1 MNRRTLRQVAAGL
14 LVVGALLL
22 LLGVS
27 NESTGENTARESS
40 ESTEDHVAT
49 GSESSETA
57 AAAAEN
63 HIESTVLGINTES
76 NAAVSTALAISVLLA
91 ALLVFVEA
99 RAVAAAVAAFAL
111 AFTVFDIA
119 EVAHQIDASE
129 TGLAVVAVVVA
140 LAHLGSAGLAAAVMR
155 PNEPFGSRLS
165 SAPSH

>member
-49 GSESSETA
+49 GSESSET
-57 AAAAEN
+57 AAAEN